1 MDYGA
6 AKAFILEEL
15 IMGLPGDRLYHSVE
29 HTLDVHDSAL
39 QIAKAEGVEGEKLE
53 LLATAALFH
62 DSGFLVNP
70 GKHER
75 GSCILARE
83 HLPRFGY
90 TPKQVDWVCN
100 MIMAT
105 TLPQSPEDALA
116 QILCDA
122 DLDYLGR
129 DDFWSIGDRLYRELQ
144 MQGALAD
151 RKMWNRMQEAFLAKH
166 AYHTNTARERRESKK
181 QEHLAQLR
189 SWLHEHA

>member
-15 IMGLPGDRLYHSVE
+15 ITGMPGDRLYHSEE

-39 QIAKAEGVEGEKLE
+39 QIAKTEGVEGEQLE

-70 GKHER
+70 DKHER
-75 GSCILARE
+75 GSCMLARE

-90 TPKQVDWVCN
+90 SPQQVEGVCE

-105 TLPQSPEDALA
+105 TLPQSPEDVLA

-129 DDFWSIGDRLYRELQ
+129 DDFWSIGDRLFRELQ
-144 MQGALAD
+144 MHGDLAD
-151 RKMWNRMQEAFLAKH
+151 RKVWNRMQEAFLAKH
-166 AYHTNTARERRESKK
+166 AYHTNTAKQLRESKK
-181 QEHLAQLR
+181 QEHLARLR
-189 SWLHEHA
+189 TWLQEHA